1 MAHRAEPAQIGSALH
16 FRGDGVGV
24 AVRDEFPDRQSPL
37 NLQETIPGS
46 LPPEVDESIRCG
58 NRCRITEPTKLKV
71 TLVTN
76 LLSASGRPA
85 PSPRSLDRPGRLV

>member
-1 MAHRAEPAQIGSALH
+1 MAHWGGAGATGSALH
-16 FRGDGVGV
+16 SKGDGVGV
-24 AVRDEFPDRQSPL
+24 AVRDGFPDRQSPF

-46 LPPEVDESIRCG
+46 LPPEIDESIRCG
-58 NRCRITEPTKLKV
+58 NRCRIAEPTKLKV

-85 PSPRSLDRPGRLV
+85 PLPVSSDRPGRLV

>member
-1 MAHRAEPAQIGSALH
+1 MAHWGGAGATGSALH
-16 FRGDGVGV
+16 FKGDGVGV

-58 NRCRITEPTKLKV
+58 NRCRITEPIKFES
-71 TLVTN
+71 N
-76 LLSASGRPA
+76 AR
-85 PSPRSLDRPGRLV
+85 D